1 MSSDLNYKHLYYFW
15 VAAKEGGMSHA
26 AARLNMAVQTI
37 SAQVR
42 QLEKDLGY
50 SLFKPAGRGLT
61 LTEAGEA
68 ALQMAEQ
75 IFQIGEQLP
84 AAVRDAA
91 NHGGLRL
98 TVGMSDGLPKLAV
111 RDLLSP
117 VVGEPGLR
125 LQCHEG
131 EFDDLLAD
139 LALHRLDVVLADRPA
154 PANPNLRLY
163 SHPMGAWAM
172 GWYAPAAL
180 AEAATHGGAA
190 NFPAVLATV
199 PVLLPTAHST
209 IRLRLDQWFERHG
222 IAPKLAGEF
231 EDSAL
236 LTTFAASG
244 LGLLPAPVRMREQLE
259 KSYGLVWV
267 GPCDGVQEHFFAI
280 GTARRVQH
288 PLVQRLLTAEVD

>member
-1 MSSDLNYKHLYYFW
+1 MNTPFNYKHLYYFW

-26 AARLNMAVQTI
+26 AARLDMAVQTI

-42 QLEKDLGY
+42 QLEHDLGHA
-50 SLFKPAGRGLT
+50 LFKPVGRGLA

-68 ALQMAEQ
+68 ALQLAEQ

-84 AAVRDAA
+84 SAVRDAA
-91 NHGGLRL
+91 SQGGLMRL
-98 TVGMSDGLPKLAV
+98 TVGISDGLPKLAV
-111 RDLLSP
+111 RDLLAP
-117 VVGEPGLR
+117 VVAEPGLR
-125 LQCHEG
+125 LQCQEG

-139 LALHRLDVVLADRPA
+139 LALHRMDVVLADRPA

-163 SHPMGAWAM
+163 SHALGSWAM
-172 GWYAPAAL
+172 GWFAPAAL
-180 AEAATHGGAA
+180 AKAARK
-190 NFPAVLATV
+190 NFPHSLSEV
-199 PVLLPTAHST
+199 PVLLPTSHST

-222 IAPKLAGEF
+222 VNPNLAGEF

-244 LGLLPAPVRMREQLE
+244 MGLLPAPVRMREQI
-259 KSYGLVWV
+259 KQSYGLVWV
-267 GPCDGVQEHFFAI
+267 GECDGVEEHFFAI

-288 PLVQRLLTAEVD
+288 PLVQRMLTVEVG